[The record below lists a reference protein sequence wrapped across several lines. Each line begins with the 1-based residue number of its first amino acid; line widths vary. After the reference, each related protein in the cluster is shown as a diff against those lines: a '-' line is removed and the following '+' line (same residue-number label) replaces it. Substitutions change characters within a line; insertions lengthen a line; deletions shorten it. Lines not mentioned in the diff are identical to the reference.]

1 MADTTSAGTVSLTV
15 KPDAGGFGNAL
26 SQQLKGTVGG
36 VGESVGS
43 TLLSGLKAFAGPI
56 IAVTAGLGVKSLI
69 DDSVQAFETL
79 AGSTREMQR
88 IVGGTTEQVSGLRGA
103 MQLAG
108 VDADTTT
115 ASFRIFSKNLEGA
128 MGNSEA
134 TAALTDKLGTSFL
147 DASGNM
153 KPMSDLLP
161 SVADKF
167 ASMPNGIEKTAL
179 ASELF
184 GRQGTA
190 LIPILNKG
198 SSGIEEL
205 TQKAKDMG
213 LVLDDASM
221 KSFADSRASAR
232 DFSAAIQGV
241 KVSLGSDLLP
251 IIDAVQNI
259 FRNAFTPVLQATTKF
274 LQDHR
279 QAFVDVAEA
288 ISSFGS
294 KAGGALSS
302 FFGPTMSTIGQLFAN
317 LGPTFMALLP
327 QVMQLFSAF
336 SPIGLLFKTL
346 APVLPQLIELLGGLA
361 ATLAGALGSALQ
373 VILPVLTNLVTML
386 VTTLSGVVMQLMPTF
401 TNLITMLGP
410 ILSNV
415 IATLVPVIVN
425 LIGIIGPMLQSVLA
439 ALAPYWGTLASLI
452 GTVFEAIVPLIP
464 TLLGL
469 VMAFVPL
476 IPPILE
482 LVASLLPPLIELFT
496 TLVIPIMH
504 LAVNVFQAIL
514 IPILQIVIGV
524 ITWMVTNIIP
534 PLIGAFEGI
543 GSVVTAVFGGIA
555 SFVKGVANFAIDM
568 LNNIFDLINPLISG
582 GPIHDFLGTI
592 GIKVSHLNHIPHLA
606 EGGIVAPRP
615 GGQIVKV
622 AEAGEAEAVIPLSKL
637 SQMQSGA
644 AGSGQTIIYNA
655 APNQSLDSQNAL
667 FDAMRRARLLAGW

>member
-26 SQQLKGTVGG
+26 SQQIKGTVGG

-56 IAVTAGLGVKSLI
+56 IAVTAGLGVKHLI
-69 DDSVQAFETL
+69 DDSVQAFESL

-108 VDADTTT
+108 VDADTTS

-128 MGNSEA
+128 MGSSEA

-147 DASGNM
+147 DASGQM
-153 KPMSDLLP
+153 KPMSDILP

-198 SSGIEEL
+198 SAGIEEL

-221 KSFADSRASAR
+221 NSFAESRKSAR
-232 DFSAAIQGV
+232 EFSAAIQGV

-251 IIDAVQNI
+251 IIDAVQNV

-274 LQDHR
+274 LQEHR
-279 QAFVDVAEA
+279 QAFVDVAEG
-288 ISSFGS
+288 ITSFAS
-294 KAGGALSS
+294 KAGGAISAA
-302 FFGPTMSTIGQLFAN
+302 FGPTMSVIGQLFTN
-317 LGPTFMALLP
+317 LGPTFMALIP

-336 SPIGLLFKTL
+336 SPIGLIFKTL
-346 APVLPQLIELLGGLA
+346 APVLPQIVELIGGLA

-373 VILPVLTNLVTML
+373 SILPVLTNLVTML
-386 VTTLSGVVMQLMPTF
+386 VTTLGGVVMQLMPTF
-401 TNLITMLGP
+401 TNLVTMLGP

-415 IATLVPVIVN
+415 IQTLVPVIVN

-439 ALAPYWGTLASLI
+439 AMSPYWGTLAGLI
-452 GTVFEAIVPLIP
+452 GTVFEAVVPLIP

-476 IPPILE
+476 LPPIIE
-482 LVASLLPPLIELFT
+482 LVASLLPPLIDLFT
-496 TLVIPIMH
+496 TLVVPIMH

-514 IPILQIVIGV
+514 IPVLQIVISV

-534 PLIGAFEGI
+534 PLISAFEGI
-543 GSVVTAVFGGIA
+543 GTIVTGVFGGIA

-568 LNNIFDLINPLISG
+568 INGIFDIINPLIGG
-582 GPIHDFLGTI
+582 GPIHDFLNGI
-592 GIKVSHLNHIPHLA
+592 GINVTHLAHIPHLA

-637 SQMQSGA
+637 SKMQGESG
-644 AGSGQTIIYNA
+644 SSQTIIYNA

-667 FDAMRRARLLAGW
+667 FDAMRRSRLLAGW